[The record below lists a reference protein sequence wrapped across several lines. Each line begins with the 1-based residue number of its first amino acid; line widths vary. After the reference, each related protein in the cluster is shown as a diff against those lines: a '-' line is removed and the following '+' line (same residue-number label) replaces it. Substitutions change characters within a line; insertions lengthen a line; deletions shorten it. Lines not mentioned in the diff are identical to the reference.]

1 MVMQTIEIARRR
13 SFAST
18 LRVDQWWLAPAST
31 AIGLVVFF
39 GYLTFRAFN
48 ATYVWFDPYISP
60 TVAPPVF
67 TPVSGYPGAVPVDHT
82 WFGAFPAWWPP
93 FLPQSPAF
101 FMPALAIA
109 FRLTCYYYRG
119 AYYKAF
125 FMQPPSCAVAGLPFG
140 YRGEQALLIVQNL
153 HRYTLYGA
161 LVLLVFLWEEAIAAF
176 FRDGQFGVGVG
187 TIVMVVNAAL
197 LSSYTFGC
205 HSWRHLIG
213 GKHDCLTC
221 DRALPRYGVWKG
233 STWLN
238 ERHMAFAWFSL
249 VWVAFTDFYIYLVS
263 SGAIRDLNTWS

>member
-1 MVMQTIEIARRR
+1 MQTIQVAAARGG
-13 SFAST
+13 FAST
-18 LRVDQWWLAPAST
+18 QRADRWWLGPVAT
-31 AIGLVVFF
+31 AVGLAALF

-48 ATYVWFDPYISP
+48 ATYVFYDPYISP

-67 TPVSGYPGAVPVDHT
+67 TPASGYPGAVPVDHS

-109 FRLTCYYYRG
+109 FRITCYYYRG

-125 FMQPPSCAVAGLPFG
+125 AMTPPSCAVRGVSMG
-140 YRGEQALLIVQNL
+140 YSGERTLLLFQNL

-161 LVLLVFLWEEAIAAF
+161 LVLLVFLWSEGLAAF
-176 FRDGQFGVGVG
+176 FRGGQFGIGVG
-187 TIVMVVNAAL
+187 TVVMLANAAL
-197 LSSYTFGC
+197 LTGYTFGC

-213 GKHDCLTC
+213 GRLDCFSC
-221 DRALPRYGVWKG
+221 DGAGSSRYGLWKG

-238 ERHMAFAWFSL
+238 ERHMLFAWLSL
-249 VWVAFTDFYIYLVS
+249 VWVVFTDVYIYLVS
-263 SGAIRDLNTWS
+263 SGAIRDLNTW